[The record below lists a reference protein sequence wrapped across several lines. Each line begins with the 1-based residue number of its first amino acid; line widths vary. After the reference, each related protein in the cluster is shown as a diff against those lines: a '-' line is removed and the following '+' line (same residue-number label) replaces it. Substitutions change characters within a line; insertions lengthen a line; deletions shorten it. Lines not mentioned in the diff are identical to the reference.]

1 MSGQPELPLPLPA
14 PVAVRLSAQTL
25 ARLHAAGCGVAEIE
39 AVRRVRGAKLRRLLI
54 DFFVV
59 ALADDCRHLRA
70 VVAVLLWLRIHGG
83 RPRYGADILTNMARG
98 LIPGFEGNND
108 HRCFWPRAVAIVRP
122 DLANM
127 LDMEEHGQA
136 GVLFSLQW
144 PPPDAVNWQSIEA
157 WKPGGQH
164 E

>member
-1 MSGQPELPLPLPA
+1 MQPELPLPLPA
-14 PVAVRLSAQTL
+14 PGAVRLSAQTL
-25 ARLHAAGCGVAEIE
+25 ARLHAAGCGAAEIE
-39 AVRRVRGAKLRRLLI
+39 AVRRVRGSKLRRLLI

-98 LIPGFEGNND
+98 LICGFEGNND

-157 WKPGGQH
+157 WKPGGRR